1 MARLTITILVCINVI
16 LLSGM
21 IYLNFH
27 SILEHRP
34 ALQYRLQ
41 PLRGISKPGRPSESK
56 SYTQADFVPMSE
68 EYSLARSTA
77 WVPLSLSECTSG
89 MPAHYAL
96 CVAQRLEQ
104 DVVYAEELL
113 YSSFRIRQPY
123 FASNAYKERWGN
135 IAMGIKERGVL
146 QTDGWLVY
154 KGQSGQNFVSAR
166 ISVHSGGY
174 DRWSA
179 ESCMSDLVSSDSLKT
194 FHPLE
199 LLGRSNPPTIYRNAM
214 LATSPDSYSFQHYLD
229 RITHIVAQ
237 GVHLIDG
244 SDLPYVITGRQGD
257 QFVQQLWERLGF
269 DDKHVLHS
277 IDADIYAENMIFS
290 CRAVLVHSFLSLRTL
305 EAFGIDSMKESSTRD
320 KIMYMTRSNDRAKNG
335 GRRVLNET
343 ALLDAIR
350 VLFRERGKGEEIVIF
365 DETQYS
371 SASELFDYF
380 NKNVM
385 AVVGPHASSPLGSSG
400 YACHRDDAYDV
411 HVRGDIRRSSGAF
424 SDLCGVGPS
433 SPGGRDI
440 IIDPEDVTK
449 LLREHLGVPMRKPR
463 HMGFLAVEETDQQ
476 NGDHLAEDPLRAS
489 YQWGG
494 KELGF

>member
-21 IYLNFH
+21 IYLNFQD
-27 SILEHRP
+27 ILEHRP
-34 ALQYRLQ
+34 TPQYRLQ

-56 SYTQADFVPMSE
+56 AYTQADFLPMSE
-68 EYSLARSTA
+68 DDSLVRSTA

-89 MPAHYAL
+89 MPAHYAP
-96 CVAQRLEQ
+96 CVAQRLDQ
-104 DVVYAEELL
+104 NVVYAEELL
-113 YSSFRIRQPY
+113 YSSFKIRQPH

-154 KGQSGQNFVSAR
+154 KGQSGQNF
-166 ISVHSGGY
+166 HSGGY

-179 ESCMSDLVSSDSLKT
+179 DSCMSDLVSSDGLKT
-194 FHPLE
+194 FDPLE
-199 LLGRSNPPTIYRNAM
+199 LLGRSNPPTIHRNAM

-237 GVHLIDG
+237 AAHLIDG
-244 SDLPYVITGRQGD
+244 SDLPYVITGQQGN

-277 IDADIYAENMIFS
+277 VNTDIYAENMIFS
-290 CRAVLVHSFLSLRTL
+290 CRAVLVHPFLSLRTL
-305 EAFGIDSMKESSTRD
+305 EAFGIDSMKESSTRNKVD
-320 KIMYMTRSNDRAKNG
+320 HAKNG

-350 VLFRERGKGEEIVIF
+350 VLLRERGKGEEIIIF
-365 DETQYS
+365 DEIQYS
-371 SASELFDYF
+371 SAPELFDYF

-385 AVVGPHASSPLGSSG
+385 AVVGPHGGSMHHHRWAARGTLVVEMMPTTFTSVAIYEEASVLSQT
-400 YACHRDDAYDV
+400 YAV
-411 HVRGDIRRSSGAF
+411 LV
-424 SDLCGVGPS
+424 VEPS
-433 SPGGRDI
+433 SPGGRDV
-440 IIDPEDVTK
+440 IIDSEDVTK
-449 LLREHLGVPMRKPR
+449 LLREHLGVPMRKPW
-463 HMGFLAVEETDQQ
+463 HVGDLAVEETDQS
-476 NGDHLAEDPLRAS
+476 NDDHLAEDPLRAS